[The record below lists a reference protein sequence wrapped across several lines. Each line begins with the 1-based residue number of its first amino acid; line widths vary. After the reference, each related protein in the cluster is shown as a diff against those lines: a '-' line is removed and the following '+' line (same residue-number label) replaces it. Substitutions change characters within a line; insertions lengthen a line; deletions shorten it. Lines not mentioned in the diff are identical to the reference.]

1 MKKKY
6 LLPVAEVISV
16 YTENYCAIDVSLNP
30 LSDPSPFNDALT
42 DSDALGDE
50 D

>member
-6 LLPVAEVISV
+6 CLPVAEVISV
-16 YTENYCAIDVSLNP
+16 CTENYCAIDISLNP
-30 LSDPSPFNDALT
+30 LSDPNSFNDALT